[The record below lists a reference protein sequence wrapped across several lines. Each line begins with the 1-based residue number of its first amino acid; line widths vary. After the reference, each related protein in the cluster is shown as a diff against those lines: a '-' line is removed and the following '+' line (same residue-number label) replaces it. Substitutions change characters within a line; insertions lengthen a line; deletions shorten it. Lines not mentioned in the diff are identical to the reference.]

1 MLEKEC
7 CREVLQR
14 SVGEEC
20 CGGGLCLINC
30 LRRFGEKSG
39 VERRCREVLPKSI
52 VPKGSVENSCR
63 KVLRRSVGEEC
74 CSEVLEKSLVEKCLG
89 ML

>member
-52 VPKGSVENSCR
+52 VPKGREFRKKSVAEKR
-63 KVLRRSVGEEC
+63 WRRVL
-74 CSEVLEKSLVEKCLG
+74 
-89 ML
+89 